1 MARIPLS
8 ICLTDDTASLRVVLE
23 PATGPVQRHSA
34 TGIVDVGEGGR
45 LLGIEVEIAPGS
57 EPLVIDIDPPSGT
70 LSRTAVA
77 TVTVETGIAG
87 TISAITLPRRG
98 HGYEITYPSGNQ

>member
-8 ICLTDDTASLRVVLE
+8 ICLTGDKAALRLVLE

-45 LLGIEVEIAPGS
+45 LLSIEVEMARGTD
-57 EPLVIDIDPPSGT
+57 PLFIDIDPPSGT

-77 TVTVETGIAG
+77 SITVETGIAG
-87 TISAITLPRRG
+87 TVSAITLPRRG